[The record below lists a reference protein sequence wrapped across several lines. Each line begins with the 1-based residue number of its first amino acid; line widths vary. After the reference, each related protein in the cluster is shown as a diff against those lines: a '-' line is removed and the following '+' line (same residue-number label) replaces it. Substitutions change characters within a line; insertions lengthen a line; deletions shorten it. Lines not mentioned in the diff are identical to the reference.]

1 MKIIVKRSNLQQPRR
16 LTQSEFEALKPYEAH
31 MKTALTS
38 DWTRGLGRNGI
49 KIMSEIRDAAT
60 GRRNFVNAS
69 CPVCVLKLVRE
80 VARMYNAYRDYIA
93 AHPVKPGKPAKP
105 SKPSKPA
112 EEVEKPAQPVDDG
125 FTVEDITIDAPPA
138 VGVDEGAQEPADD
151 KPADDGFTVEDINIE
166 APPAVGVSDENQ
178 EPAKDSDK
186 PAGDEVPEGY
196 YVEEITVDAPP
207 SVTTSKK
214 KTSSKKTAK

>member
-80 VARMYNAYRDYIA
+80 VARMYNAYRDYLA
-93 AHPVKPGKPAKP
+93 EHPVKPSKPGKP

-112 EEVEKPAQPVDDG
+112 EEVEKPAQP
-125 FTVEDITIDAPPA
+125 
-138 VGVDEGAQEPADD
+138 
-151 KPADDGFTVEDINIE
+151 
-166 APPAVGVSDENQ
+166 AVGVSDENQ
-178 EPAKDSDK
+178 EPAPETGKTD
-186 PAGDEVPEGY
+186 GDEVPEGY
-196 YVEEITVDAPP
+196 YVEELTVDTPP
-207 SVTTSKK
+207 AI
-214 KTSSKKTAK
+214 KKTASKKSAK